1 MMLTWSN
8 LLLALVIA
16 VVYVYVRRLR
26 RAPLPPGPRK
36 LPLIGNLLNFPM
48 EKQWEAYTRWAK
60 EYDSDI
66 LHVEILGQSMIIL
79 NTRDACA
86 DILDKRSAHYS
97 GRTSMT
103 MLTDLMGW
111 NHALPFLSY
120 GKQPGAFRAS
130 SRRFI
135 DEYINRPI
143 GRARN
148 SITRTSCVH
157 AFLRRMLDAKPDGL
171 EGNARLLVG
180 GIIIGMAYG
189 SAPDS
194 ENDPCIVISEKVAKA
209 VLNAVAPG
217 RYLVNMIPAL
227 KYIPAW
233 LPGAQFKRD
242 ALEWREQ
249 TRIMIEESYITVK
262 EQMVSGSAAPSL
274 LSVMLSKALS
284 STEEQLLKHTAGIL
298 YVAGIDTVGLSLAAV
313 LAAY

>member
-1 MMLTWSN
+1 MMLIWSN
-8 LLLALVIA
+8 MLLALVFA

-36 LPLIGNLLNFPM
+36 LPFIGNLLNFPM

-60 EYDSDI
+60 EYGSDI

-79 NTRDACA
+79 NTREACA

-120 GKQPGAFRAS
+120 GKQPRK

-143 GRARN
+143 GRERI

-189 SAPDS
+189 SAPES

-217 RYLVNMIPAL
+217 KYLVNMIPVL
-227 KYIPAW
+227 KYIPSW

-242 ALEWREQ
+242 ALKWREQ
-249 TRIMIEESYITVK
+249 TRIMIEESYVTVK
-262 EQMVSGSAAPSL
+262 EQMVSGSVAPSL
-274 LSVMLSKALS
+274 LSVMLSKTLS

-298 YVAGIDTVGLSLAAV
+298 YVAGIDTVSLSLAVV
-313 LAAY
+313 LACH

>member
-1 MMLTWSN
+1 MMLSWSN
-8 LLLALVIA
+8 LLSVLVFA
-16 VVYVYVRRLR
+16 TVYIYVRRLR

-36 LPLIGNLLNFPM
+36 LPFIGNLLNFPM
-48 EKQWEAYTRWAK
+48 EKQWEAYTAWAK

-79 NTRDACA
+79 NTREACA

-111 NHALPFLSY
+111 NHALPFLPY
-120 GKQPGAFRAS
+120 GKRPRK

-135 DEYINRPI
+135 EEYINRPI
-143 GRARN
+143 GRRRISA
-148 SITRTSCVH
+148 TRTSCVH

-189 SAPDS
+189 SAPES

-217 RYLVNMIPAL
+217 RYLVNMLPVL

-242 ALEWREQ
+242 ALRWREQ
-249 TRIMIEESYITVK
+249 THIMIEESYATVK

-274 LSVMLSKALS
+274 LSVMLSKTLS
-284 STEEQLLKHTAGIL
+284 STEEHLLKHTAGIL
-298 YVAGIDTVGLSLAAV
+298 YVAGIDTVSPSLEAIPAAH
-313 LAAY
+313 

>member
-1 MMLTWSN
+1 MMLSWSN
-8 LLLALVIA
+8 LLLALVFAA
-16 VVYVYVRRLR
+16 VYIYVRRLK

-36 LPLIGNLLNFPM
+36 LPFIGNLLNFPK
-48 EKQWEAYTRWAK
+48 EKQWEAYTAWAK

-79 NTRDACA
+79 NTREACA
-86 DILDKRSAHYS
+86 DILDKRSAYYS

-120 GKQPGAFRAS
+120 GKRK

-135 DEYINRPI
+135 EEYINRPI
-143 GRARN
+143 GRRRISA
-148 SITRTSCVH
+148 TRTSCVH

-189 SAPDS
+189 SAPES

-217 RYLVNMIPAL
+217 RYLVNMLPVL

-242 ALEWREQ
+242 ALRWREQ
-249 TRIMIEESYITVK
+249 THIMIEESYATVK

-274 LSVMLSKALS
+274 LSVMLSKTLS
-284 STEEQLLKHTAGIL
+284 STEEHLLKHTAGIL
-298 YVAGIDTVGLSLAAV
+298 YVAGIDTVSPPIEAILP
-313 LAAY
+313 AY